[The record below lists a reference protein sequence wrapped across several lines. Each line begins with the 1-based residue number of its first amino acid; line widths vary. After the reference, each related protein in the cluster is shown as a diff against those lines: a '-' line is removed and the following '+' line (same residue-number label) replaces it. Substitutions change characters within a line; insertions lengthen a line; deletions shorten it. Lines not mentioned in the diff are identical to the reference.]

1 MLLRNGGYELDAEQ
15 PRFKYGEVVALRI
28 ADTGTCATA
37 RPPRL
42 RLTVRAANL
51 QPLAVPVCPLI
62 VCFDSLGSS

>member
-1 MLLRNGGYELDAEQ
+1 MLFGCMLLRNGGYELDAEQ
-15 PRFKYGEVVALRI
+15 PRFKHGEVVALRI

-51 QPLAVPVCPLI
+51 QPLVPVVPSDRL
-62 VCFDSLGSS
+62 F